1 MNIFSPLEQFEV
13 NVIYPLTFLSLF
25 DIAITNATIYKF
37 LAFSFFTFFMVLS
50 TNRLSMVPSG
60 FQSIA
65 ELLYQFIFDIIK
77 NQASLKGQQFFPILF
92 LIFGFVLFSNL
103 LGLTPYAFTPTSHI
117 IINFMIALSMFIGL
131 MIIGFLRQGLY
142 FLKLFVPSGVPLALL
157 PLLVVI
163 EIMSIMLRPIS
174 LSVRLFANM
183 LAGHTLLH
191 ILAGFVTSLLAFG
204 IVIGFMPFIVLVAV
218 TVLEFGIA
226 FLQAYVFVVLLAIYL
241 NDSIHVGH

>member
-13 NVIYPLTFLSLF
+13 NVVYPLTFLSFF

-37 LAFSFFTFFMVLS
+37 LAFSFFLFLMVLS
-50 TNRLSMVPSG
+50 TSKLSIVPSG

-65 ELLYQFIFDIIK
+65 ELIYQFVFDVIK

-103 LGLTPYAFTPTSHI
+103 LGMTPYAYTPTSHI
-117 IINFMIALSMFIGL
+117 IVNFMLALSIFLGF
-131 MIIGFLRQGLY
+131 MIVGFLRQGIN
-142 FLKLFVPSGVPLALL
+142 FLKLFVPSGVPIALL
-157 PLLVVI
+157 PLFVVI
-163 EIMSIMLRPIS
+163 EVMSVTLRPIS
-174 LSVRLFANM
+174 LSVRLFANI

-191 ILAGFVTSLLAFG
+191 ILAGFVTSLLALSFIAG
-204 IVIGFMPFIVLVAV
+204 LVPFIVLLAV

-241 NDSIHVGH
+241 NDSISVGH